1 MHWRCFHIY
10 PTAMPGFPAFNFDT
24 MLAHELCQRRKR
36 LGMSQT
42 ALAEELGID
51 QTSVSKIEAGA
62 RRISAYAALRWLVTL
77 GTTADEAGAVLA
89 QLWHESGAE
98 SKSLWSLADD
108 HN

>member
-1 MHWRCFHIY
+1 MSQI
-10 PTAMPGFPAFNFDT
+10 PAPDFDSI
-24 MLAHELCQRRKR
+24 LAQELSQRRKR

-62 RRISAYAALRWLVTL
+62 RRISAHTALRWLVTL
-77 GTTADEAGAVLA
+77 GATADEAGAVLA